1 MKKIKSILVVVL
13 VLIVGFFTYIKD
25 TNVET
30 SNDEYIEYHFRNEKY
45 LEDHYQKHGIE
56 MGFSS
61 ASEYE
66 KAASDLI
73 NNEDCLYKNEKED
86 NDGVYYLESTNE
98 FAILS
103 SDGYIR
109 TYFMPDDGI
118 DYFNRQ

>member
-1 MKKIKSILVVVL
+1 MKKIKSILIIFL

-30 SNDEYIEYHFRNEKY
+30 NDNEYVEYHFRNEKY

-73 NNEDCLYKNEKED
+73 NNEDCLYKNEKEG

>member
-1 MKKIKSILVVVL
+1 MKKIKTILVVVL
-13 VLIVGFFTYIKD
+13 VLIVGFLTYIKD

-30 SNDEYIEYHFRNEKY
+30 NDDEYAEYHFRNEKY

>member
-1 MKKIKSILVVVL
+1 MKKIKTILVVVL

>member
-1 MKKIKSILVVVL
+1 MKKIKTILVVVL

-25 TNVET
+25 TGVET

-61 ASEYE
+61 ASECE

>member
-30 SNDEYIEYHFRNEKY
+30 NDNEYVEYHFRNEKY

>member
-25 TNVET
+25 TNVKT
-30 SNDEYIEYHFRNEKY
+30 SSDEYIEYHFRNEKY

-66 KAASDLI
+66 KAASDFI

>member
-13 VLIVGFFTYIKD
+13 VLIVGFITYIKD

-30 SNDEYIEYHFRNEKY
+30 NDNEYVEYHFRNEKY